1 VYKKHYPPA
10 LEDEVWRLEK
20 IGKDGAFHKRL
31 SQEGIETVQQFL
43 SLLVMH
49 PLKLRN
55 AMGNGMSNKTWEGT
69 VEHAMTCPL
78 NSKLYVYRPGG
89 SLEVIFNVISQ
100 PVGLI
105 VSNTY
110 QAIELLEDNERV
122 RTNFLHWYRSGS
134 FYPSL
139 IMSF

>member
-1 VYKKHYPPA
+1 M
-10 LEDEVWRLEK
+10 
-20 IGKDGAFHKRL
+20 
-31 SQEGIETVQQFL
+31 FL
-43 SLLVMH
+43 WQ
-49 PLKLRN
+49 

-110 QAIELLEDNERV
+110 QAIESLEDNERV
-122 RTNFLHWYRSGS
+122 RTDLSALVSKWFL
-134 FYPSL
+134 FSL
-139 IMSF
+139 TDHEFLNVWFSCRPFFVLMVVQ